1 MLICDWIF
9 KGRELL
15 TSWLALTDTYPVIT
29 QFVVLPLT
37 DIGGTLDINMS
48 LEINKVN
55 ISALL

>member
-1 MLICDWIF
+1 MYDLMF

-29 QFVVLPLT
+29 QFEILPLT

-55 ISALL
+55 IGASLNK